1 MAETGWANNRT
12 FGGIRRISTSL
23 SRFRYLDDDGDVEA
37 GCAAGTFLAGRD
49 SGKPTPQVDI
59 GRHGVR
65 ADWTVC
71 PTQDAIFDECFHFP
85 HLI

>member
-1 MAETGWANNRT
+1 MAETGWPNNLI
-12 FGGIRRISTSL
+12 FEGIRRVRTSL
-23 SRFRYLDDDGDVEA
+23 SRFRYLDDDGDVQA

-49 SGKPTPQVDI
+49 SGKLAPQVDI

-65 ADWTVC
+65 ANWTVGL
-71 PTQDAIFDECFHFP
+71 TQDTIFDECFHFP